1 MEGGACLQTAE
12 CCNDLVCTSGVCQ
25 EPPPI
30 ATYFPSNLERI
41 YEGVCIDPSQAPV
54 WRFFDWQAV
63 TPPTN
68 SFIEFYAQSVADPD
82 DFVTLPPAPLLVSDP
97 NVVFL
102 GAAIGA
108 SPAGWEG
115 SDVSAA
121 LNAEGLP
128 SLAYLKITMRFHPN
142 TDDDAAPV
150 LTDWR
155 QNYSC
160 LDAQ

>member
-1 MEGGACLQTAE
+1 
-12 CCNDLVCTSGVCQ
+12 
-25 EPPPI
+25 
-30 ATYFPSNLERI
+30 
-41 YEGVCIDPSQAPV
+41 
-54 WRFFDWQAV
+54 
-63 TPPTN
+63 
-68 SFIEFYAQSVADPD
+68 
-82 DFVTLPPAPLLVSDP
+82 
-97 NVVFL
+97 L